1 MKYYEYVDTP
11 PEHQREQKKQCLYQF
26 GVSLH
31 CICLC
36 FCIYQNPEIPCLRDS
51 MSCQDDQTST
61 TRPCQIKESQTL
73 GPRCGVNWNGSNGL
87 VGVQWFM
94 NLWYDSLDSLT
105 ILKSYIM
112 LPDCEWEDC
121 DSHDRNKSL
130 SKQNQSNT
138 LLEVG
143 HSGGKGIPLD
153 LDGRKPCPETYG
165 NIRNNLKHAILKIP
179 SLEEWPIGTGS
190 STSFTSVATTCGP
203 FRDSYVLQ
211 VKGHGKKTANWG
223 HSRASISYQRQGTR
237 STPKSWGMMKDAI
250 LARHGCFVQS
260 IMVFL
265 YEATSKS
272 ITIVKPSIKF
282 EELSVVWGVQVWNFL
297 SVSSLFGTH
306 HFIQGFFCLSC
317 MSPSRSQITRTNG
330 RCHKIGWKPSI
341 HVIKIIMWSQHQYFT
356 TWNRTEFRV
365 YANCKVYAFWVNYS
379 NKLGV
384 SAQKNLAWYF
394 KIKQS
399 SQANI

>member
-1 MKYYEYVDTP
+1 MLVSVW
-11 PEHQREQKKQCLYQF
+11 
-26 GVSLH
+26 VSLH

-36 FCIYQNPEIPCLRDS
+36 FCIYQNPEIPCLRDP

-105 ILKSYIM
+105 ILKSNIM
-112 LPDCEWEDC
+112 LRDCEWEDC
-121 DSHDRNKSL
+121 DSRYRNKSL
-130 SKQNQSNT
+130 SKQNQSNA

-153 LDGRKPCPETYG
+153 LDGRKPCPKTYG
-165 NIRNNLKHAILKIP
+165 ITSNKRFKDPFSI
-179 SLEEWPIGTGS
+179 EEWLLVGTGC
-190 STSFTSVATTCGP
+190 STSFTSADDFQPNRQKNLLTLCGP
-203 FRDSYVLQ
+203 FRERYVLQ
-211 VKGHGKKTANWG
+211 VKGHGKKTAIRGVLGPASTTSWG
-223 HSRASISYQRQGTR
+223 EFQTHKNPQFPCQRQGTR

-272 ITIVKPSIKF
+272 ITIVKPSIRF
-282 EELSVVWGVQVWNFL
+282 EEFVRCLGC
-297 SVSSLFGTH
+297 SSIKCPIIFQPFWYTSLH
-306 HFIQGFFCLSC
+306 PRLFCLSC
-317 MSPSRSQITRTNG
+317 MPPSRSQITRTNG
-330 RCHKIGWKPSI
+330 RCNKIG
-341 HVIKIIMWSQHQYFT
+341 
-356 TWNRTEFRV
+356 
-365 YANCKVYAFWVNYS
+365 
-379 NKLGV
+379 
-384 SAQKNLAWYF
+384 
-394 KIKQS
+394 
-399 SQANI
+399 